1 MAGAAAVS
9 GAFTLI
15 ILFSVVGAAVWG
27 LNQIHATSLAEERTV
42 LRASESMRGEVVA
55 ADENHLLVKVVNR
68 GFVPATLTGVMFR
81 YGDNLWEVPL
91 DNIRVLPSAGGPNGE
106 TGVTVD
112 IPLPR
117 SYDWV
122 AIRGSYDKLYPCDYG
137 SGFMITLL
145 VVRTVDS
152 ETGENVSSLLNLNVH
167 STPLSLTAQGPEYRI
182 RLSDEDHTFR
192 VSALAPGYDNLTLT
206 GEVRMGET
214 RVVTLPLNY
223 HPFDLEVQ
231 GPITVAKEYAEVR
244 SSRIVSVGDW
254 KVVRWENAGTVG
266 PENAKALMNNPDFRL
281 TPVYVENRSY
291 DWVLRETLGRD
302 AGEWV
307 PTGETYTIYGV
318 GSLSTDLPSL
328 PAGYRWTK
336 VSGNLYSATYRK
348 EYNKVEQ
355 LRAQGYRV
363 DPIQGTVYH
372 ADAYHWEKT
381 GTQLAYGPWTRTGS
395 KTVGSNVSS
404 LPSWFREGAWVQS
417 SDTYAV
423 KWWSRSSPVY
433 TTYYVYSYTLYKRN
447 WHWLPPG
454 WGSWYYAGSGTETF
468 TSYKGSSFTSGG
480 GWSDDWKKVYS
491 YSSSY
496 ARQTGTS
503 YTYGYDI
510 YTRSSWWAD
519 VYGWAY
525 KGRQDFTSPPVS
537 GNGWDYRNVT
547 SEPSV
552 VGYKAYEYRVKAEN
566 VLVGYRVEKAALK
579 ERVVT
584 IENRVDYW
592 PLPLGEVETEVRVVP
607 RNGFTGEVRLSSS
620 AGTLERDR
628 VLLGSSPSSV
638 KVRLSPGMTV
648 KIQATDNRG
657 RGLKTGTL
665 EVRVDDPAPAPRVTT
680 WTIKE
685 NSEVPFDPGSLV
697 QASPA
702 VKAAYSSGTKPEVAG
717 YVETKYFPASLA
729 GFPVTMVDASGS
741 INGKPVFSYGTL
753 VEATFN
759 PAWILD
765 SEAYRYPCIAPGGYC
780 TVTLREVLDR
790 ALYLEEPGLRP
801 VPERHRYGDA
811 ISKINDAVEREIGR
825 DLRKQLSDVEQGQA
839 SLQDL
844 RRFLTIS
851 EDSLRRAVK
860 NAGIGATD
868 VRSRLLSWDPSG
880 IASEPWKGSVNYGG
894 IHRGPGRQ
902 AMARDL
908 ALILGCPEYV
918 LY

>member
-27 LNQIHATSLAEERTV
+27 LNQLHATSLAEERTA

-117 SYDWV
+117 SYDWA
-122 AIRGSYDKLYPCDYG
+122 AIRGSYDKLYPCDYEP
-137 SGFMITLL
+137 FMITLL
-145 VVRTVDS
+145 VVRAVDS
-152 ETGENVSSLLNLNVH
+152 ETGENVPALLNLNVH
-167 STPLSLTAQGPEYRI
+167 SSPLSLTAQGPEYRI
-182 RLSDEDHTFR
+182 RLSDEDHAFQ
-192 VSALAPGYDNLTLT
+192 VSALAPGYDNLALS

-231 GPITVAKEYAEVR
+231 GPITVTRQYVETR

-254 KVVRWENAGTVG
+254 KVVRWENAGYASV
-266 PENAKALMNNPDFRL
+266 ENAGALMNNPDFRL
-281 TPVYVENRSY
+281 TPVYVENRTW
-291 DWVLRETLGRD
+291 DWVLRETLGKG
-302 AGEWV
+302 AGEWTS
-307 PTGETYTIYGV
+307 TGRTYTIYGM
-318 GSLSTDLPSL
+318 GPLSTDLPSL
-328 PAGYRWTK
+328 PSGYRWVK
-336 VSGNLYSATYRK
+336 VSGNWYSATYR
-348 EYNKVEQ
+348 EEHNRVEE

-363 DPIQGTVYH
+363 NPIQGTIYH

-381 GTQLAYGPWTRTGS
+381 GTQLVYGPWTYTGS
-395 KTVGSNVSS
+395 VTVKSGVSS
-404 LPSWFREGAWVQS
+404 LPSWFQAVVQN

-447 WHWLPPG
+447 WRWFPPG
-454 WGSWYYAGSGTETF
+454 WGSWYYAGSGTEAF

-480 GWSDDWKKVYS
+480 GVLEDWKKVYS
-491 YSSSY
+491 YSYSY
-496 ARQTGTS
+496 VKQTGTS

-552 VGYKAYEYRVKAEN
+552 VGYRAHEYRVKAEN
-566 VLVGYRVEKAALK
+566 VLVGYRVEKVALK
-579 ERVVT
+579 EREIV

-592 PLPLGEVETEVRVVP
+592 PLPLGEVETEVKVIP

-620 AGTLERDR
+620 AGTLEGDR

-657 RGLKTGTL
+657 RGLKEGAL
-665 EVRVDDPAPAPRVTT
+665 EVRVNDPAPAPRVTT

-685 NSEVPFDPGSLV
+685 NSEVPFDPGSLA
-697 QASPA
+697 QPSSSAI
-702 VKAAYSSGTKPEVAG
+702 KTTYSSGTKPEVAG
-717 YVETKYFPASLA
+717 YVETKYSPISLA
-729 GFPVTMVDASGS
+729 GFPVTMVDASGE
-741 INGKPVFSYGTL
+741 INGKPVFSYGAL
-753 VEATFN
+753 VEATFD

-765 SEAYRYPCIAPGGYC
+765 SDAYRYPCIAPGGYRL
-780 TVTLREVLDR
+780 VTRQEILDR
-790 ALYLEEPGLRP
+790 DLFLYEPGLRP
-801 VPERHRYGDA
+801 TPESHSYGERIDE
-811 ISKINDAVEREIGR
+811 INSAVEKEIGR
-825 DLRKQLSDVEQGQA
+825 DLRRQLNNVEQGRA

-844 RRFLTIS
+844 RMFLMNS
-851 EDSLRRAVK
+851 EGNLRKAVRK
-860 NAGIGATD
+860 AANAD
-868 VRSRLLSWDPSG
+868 VARSRLFFWDPAG
-880 IASEPWKGSVNYGG
+880 ITAEPWEGSVNYSGVNRAGRSEVIESEERVLAQVLAG
-894 IHRGPGRQ
+894 I
-902 AMARDL
+902 
-908 ALILGCPEYV
+908 EYP
-918 LY
+918 